1 MQMKIKKKGKIII
14 IFYVFL
20 VISVIIFLLD
30 NEMLL
35 DQPRNKSEIGSDL
48 LHSCSY
54 WEFLSSACEWHESRE
69 SWVILPSPISELEN
83 TRDVFHH
90 KEKAFL
96 IMTDVKNYPKI
107 LPKNIVSVNIINQV
121 DNTILAEYELIEHG
135 IRTKLLAEHTM
146 YPYDKHILEIMD
158 GDAKGTKLIQDFTT
172 VNTEK
177 QKWCDES
184 FGECLVW
191 VECECTQIT
200 SRMEHKITDVSTE
213 SVSGGKSNASAI
225 VMLSNI
231 ITSFDEYMDASE
243 NETKKIVDDLYR
255 EILLRPADAEAF
267 EHWGSLLESEKITN
281 LQLRKAILKSE
292 EAIALK
298 RHNSENIVLVYD
310 VFNMVY
316 EMSGPYLEDGFLIFD
331 PRINQNE
338 FKKMVEKNKHL
349 LDIEEITVD
358 ELRTELE
365 QLKENG
371 IDFLV
376 DDLESVQ
383 EQFLD
388 WQKRFVDKTHDFCY
402 NCKWGLAMEQ

>member
-1 MQMKIKKKGKIII
+1 MQMKIKKTCKIII

-20 VISVIIFLLD
+20 AISVIIFLLN
-30 NEMLL
+30 NEILL

-54 WEFLSSACEWHESRE
+54 WEFLTSACEWHESSE
-69 SWVILPSPISELEN
+69 SWSIFPSPISELEN

-90 KEKAFL
+90 KEEVFL

-121 DNTILAEYELIEHG
+121 DNTVLAEYELIEHG

-172 VNTEK
+172 VECN
-177 QKWCDES
+177 ES
-184 FGECLVW
+184 VGK
-191 VECECTQIT
+191 CTQIA
-200 SRMEHKITDVSTE
+200 SRVELNL
-213 SVSGGKSNASAI
+213 GGILAPFGFLPKLNLDHAF
-225 VMLSNI
+225 NTI
-231 ITSFDEYMDASE
+231 ITSFEMYMDTYE
-243 NETKKIVDDLYR
+243 NGTKKIIDDLYR

-267 EHWGSLLESEKITN
+267 EYWGSLLESEEITN
-281 LQLRKAILKSE
+281 LELRKAILKSQ

-298 RHNSENIVLVYD
+298 RFNSENTVLVYD

-316 EMSGPYLEDGFLIFD
+316 EMSGPYLEDGMLFFD
-331 PRINQNE
+331 PRIDQNE
-338 FKKMVEKNKHL
+338 FVKMVEKNKYL
-349 LDIEEITVD
+349 LDIEEISVD
-358 ELRTELE
+358 ELRLELE

-376 DDLESVQ
+376 ADLESVQ

-402 NCKWGLAMEQ
+402 YCKWGPPTEH

>member
-1 MQMKIKKKGKIII
+1 MQMKIKKTGKIII

-20 VISVIIFLLD
+20 AISVIIFLLN
-30 NEMLL
+30 NEILL

-54 WEFLSSACEWHESRE
+54 WELLTSACEWHESSE
-69 SWVILPSPISELEN
+69 SWSILPSPISELEN
-83 TRDVFHH
+83 TRNVFHH
-90 KEKAFL
+90 KEEAFL

-107 LPKNIVSVNIINQV
+107 LPKNIVSVNIINRV
-121 DNTILAEYELIEHG
+121 DNTVLAEYELIEHG

-172 VNTEK
+172 VECN
-177 QKWCDES
+177 ES
-184 FGECLVW
+184 VGK
-191 VECECTQIT
+191 CTQIA
-200 SRMEHKITDVSTE
+200 SRVELNL
-213 SVSGGKSNASAI
+213 GGILAPFGFLPKLNLDHAF
-225 VMLSNI
+225 NTI
-231 ITSFDEYMDASE
+231 ITSFEMYMDTYE
-243 NETKKIVDDLYR
+243 NGTKKIIDDLYR

-267 EHWGSLLESEKITN
+267 EYWGSLLESEEITN
-281 LQLRKAILKSE
+281 LELRKAILKSQ

-298 RHNSENIVLVYD
+298 RYNSENIVLIYD

-316 EMSGPYLEDGFLIFD
+316 EMSGPYLEDGMLFFD
-331 PRINQNE
+331 PRIDQNE
-338 FKKMVEKNKHL
+338 FKKMVEKNKYRL
-349 LDIEEITVD
+349 NIEEITVD
-358 ELRTELE
+358 ELRLELE

-402 NCKWGLAMEQ
+402 YCKWGPPHDQYWHG